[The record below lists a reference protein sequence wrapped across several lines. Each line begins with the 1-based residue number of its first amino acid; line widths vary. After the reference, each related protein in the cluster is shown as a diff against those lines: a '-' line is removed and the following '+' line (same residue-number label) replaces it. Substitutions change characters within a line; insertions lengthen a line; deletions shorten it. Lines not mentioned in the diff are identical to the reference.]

1 VAQFARG
8 MCLHDDDLAADF
20 LCFVFSVSFPVLLQ
34 LCSSVPF
41 AFRRVFF
48 CFIQPP
54 VVYKKCKRIYIDLIR
69 MRTGERAG
77 DRADLGGGKE
87 RERERKSEGRDSL
100 RLAVSRSRSKK
111 NSVLSLS
118 LPTFFS
124 FLFLANARVPCVPSK
139 EQRTTKDHGRL
150 QGPSQELSEPESV
163 RAGGAL
169 VAPARGGG
177 DGGSCS
183 LFLISREAVRGRAP
197 PSPPPS
203 LPGPSVSSSPFAISA
218 RRKLSRARPRRRMS
232 RSAAATRSGEAR
244 EDWPIIE
251 PPPLVDRSQTIV
263 IAASLLSLALF
274 SPPSDRSPQAFPFSL
289 QKSYSHPYQN
299 SNNPA

>member
-1 VAQFARG
+1 MAQFARG

-118 LPTFFS
+118 L
-124 FLFLANARVPCVPSK
+124 
-139 EQRTTKDHGRL
+139 
-150 QGPSQELSEPESV
+150 
-163 RAGGAL
+163 
-169 VAPARGGG
+169 
-177 DGGSCS
+177 
-183 LFLISREAVRGRAP
+183 
-197 PSPPPS
+197 SP
-203 LPGPSVSSSPFAISA
+203 
-218 RRKLSRARPRRRMS
+218 
-232 RSAAATRSGEAR
+232 
-244 EDWPIIE
+244 
-251 PPPLVDRSQTIV
+251 
-263 IAASLLSLALF
+263 LF
-274 SPPSDRSPQAFPFSL
+274 SPFFFSQTRASRVFL
-289 QKSYSHPYQN
+289 QKSNAQQKTMGAYKVRLRSSQSRRVCEQAARWWPPRGEGAMAALAL
-299 SNNPA
+299 SF